1 MVVDI
6 VALVFARLHQHL
18 HACFSPK
25 KMFGSHDNVDLW
37 RDTKVRYL
45 GYANEVGEAFRPI
58 APRLVRPSYA
68 VAFAYV
74 FGDTYDKSTKAHS
87 AAKVGTSAA
96 APTSVGS
103 PSSDTKSEITD
114 LKSLSTTATLASTSS
129 SVNPGCDQDS
139 SRGTPRVL
147 AAEAAIDTL
156 VWQTCASVAIPGF
169 VINRAVAMTKF
180 ILTQTAA
187 PKAMRAYAPTA
198 LGLAIIPL
206 IIHPIDELVH
216 RGMDETI
223 RPFMRRKVAQHS
235 L

>member
-1 MVVDI
+1 MSG
-6 VALVFARLHQHL
+6 A
-18 HACFSPK
+18 
-25 KMFGSHDNVDLW
+25 NNDLW

-74 FGDTYDKSTKAHS
+74 FGDTYDKSTKAY
-87 AAKVGTSAA
+87 AAATATPEASVVSTTASSAA
-96 APTSVGS
+96 APATVDTGSNPAKS
-103 PSSDTKSEITD
+103 PS
-114 LKSLSTTATLASTSS
+114 
-129 SVNPGCDQDS
+129 NP
-139 SRGTPRVL
+139 RLL

-180 ILTQTAA
+180 ALTKTAA

-223 RPFMRRKVAQHS
+223 RPFMRNKVAQQS
-235 L
+235 S